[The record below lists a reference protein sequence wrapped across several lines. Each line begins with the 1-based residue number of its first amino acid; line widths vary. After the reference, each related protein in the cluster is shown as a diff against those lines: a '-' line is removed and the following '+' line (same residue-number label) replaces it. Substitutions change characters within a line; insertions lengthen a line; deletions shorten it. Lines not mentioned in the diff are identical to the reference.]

1 MDDLTFPFQLVAD
14 LADLGSSIKMPFS
27 SDDKPAIEKTDEPNN
42 DEKQLVDFVNL
53 LVNEEEF
60 EREYSFKLQDHIA
73 ECEEFVA
80 FLRDKV
86 KHIRSCNRKTGK
98 L

>member
-1 MDDLTFPFQLVAD
+1 MDDFTFPFQLIAD
-14 LADLGSSIKMPFS
+14 LADLGSSVKMA
-27 SDDKPAIEKTDEPNN
+27 DKPEAEKTDEPNN

-60 EREYSFKLQDHIA
+60 EREYSFKLQDHIE

-86 KHIRSCNRKTGK
+86 KHIRKCNRKTGK

>member
-1 MDDLTFPFQLVAD
+1 MDDFTFPFQLIAD
-14 LADLGSSIKMPFS
+14 LADLGSSVKMA
-27 SDDKPAIEKTDEPNN
+27 DKPEAEKTDEPNN

-60 EREYSFKLQDHIA
+60 EREYSFKLQDHIE